1 MIVRGDTQMQV
12 EVGMGMGLASH
23 PAQAGSR
30 SLLPFPGCLSCAV
43 PPIISQVSGLSLP
56 AQDFS

>member
-1 MIVRGDTQMQV
+1 MIVRGDTQRQV
-12 EVGMGMGLASH
+12 EVGVGMGLASH

-56 AQDFS
+56 A